1 MNSQGDVYYMGATQ
15 IALAPL
21 GASVF
26 PTRISPPDACIGGMV
41 QRLSGG
47 SLEIMPSYLANKT
60 ISGATAGGLGFVLG
74 GSLLPVPFEGPAAFY
89 LGASGATV
97 VAGILWKFSAG
108 STLS

>member
-15 IALAPL
+15 IACGPL
-21 GASVF
+21 GASLF
-26 PTRISPPDACIGGMV
+26 PTKIQPPEGCIGGMV

-47 SLEIMPSYLANKT
+47 TLEIMPSYLANKT
-60 ISGATAGGLGFVLG
+60 ISGATAGGLGFILG

-89 LGASGATV
+89 IAASGTTA